1 MQIAHRTPDFGA
13 AYGYDVCVENGKV
26 ASVMPVLKSGT
37 TAMPAAA
44 RWEHF
49 DHGADIGVRGFGST
63 PVEAFEQAAMALTA
77 VVTDPGSV
85 RLRQVRRLQ
94 CRGPDLESLFY
105 EWLNAVIYEMSIGH
119 ILFGRFDVTINEDQ
133 LTAALTGETVV
144 PERHQPA
151 VEIKGAT
158 YTELRVARESGG
170 RWYAQCVVDV

>member
-1 MQIAHRTPDFGA
+1 MAET
-13 AYGYDVCVENGKV
+13 
-26 ASVMPVLKSGT
+26 KSGT
-37 TAMPAAA
+37 RVTPATA

-77 VVTDPGSV
+77 VVSDPGGV
-85 RLRQVRRLQ
+85 WLREVRRLQ
-94 CRGPDLESLFY
+94 CKAPDLESLFY

-119 ILFGRFDVTINEDQ
+119 MLFGRFDVTINDGR

-144 PERHQPA
+144 PERHEPA

-158 YTELRVARESGG
+158 YTELRVAREPGG